1 MARVTPKRAGTKPHR
16 SGTGAAPRSKTDIVE
31 AKRRYVT
38 GNESLLQIAAATG
51 WSLDAL
57 KKRSAS
63 EGWDAERTAWRA
75 KTHERATAA
84 AIERRVRS
92 EAEIDG
98 DAHEGALAVVR
109 KALELL
115 DAQDDPAKIKAVV
128 EALEKAHR
136 LARITARLPAEPVSV
151 AQQEISVLVRYR
163 DEDGMVRE
171 ERADGRDAA
180 EAPRGGSDGPQA
192 DAQPSEIPR
201 SA

>member
-1 MARVTPKRAGTKPHR
+1 MARVKSKRAGSKSEARTE
-16 SGTGAAPRSKTDIVE
+16 AARDWDAIR
-31 AKRRYVT
+31 RRYVT
-38 GNESLLQIAAATG
+38 GAESTREVAAATG
-51 WSLDAL
+51 VSYSTVA
-57 KKRSAS
+57 KRSAS
-63 EGWDAERTAWRA
+63 EHWDAERNAWRA
-75 KTHERATAA
+75 KAHERATAA

-109 KALELL
+109 KALDLL

-136 LARITARLPAEPVSV
+136 LARITARLPAEPVTSV
-151 AQQEISVLVRYR
+151 AQQEVSVLVRYR

-180 EAPRGGSDGPQA
+180 EAPRGGSDGSQA
-192 DAQPSEIPR
+192 DAQPSEVPR